1 LLVADNV
8 YISYGELRRNSETV
22 GRENTDESVVDTAKW
37 GNMRIATKWWVEVMK
52 VVGEGVG
59 QSTALVGLQYWCYA
73 QLRCHVIYLLARDV
87 HYFRR
92 GYSV

>member
-1 LLVADNV
+1 MRRFHDSRRLLLVADNV

-59 QSTALVGLQYWCYA
+59 QSTALVGLLV
-73 QLRCHVIYLLARDV
+73 LRAASLPRDLPA
-87 HYFRR
+87 
-92 GYSV
+92 ST